1 MNLRS
6 KSMLPVCIYIY
17 IHIFTN
23 STLIKH
29 LYLYIYI
36 MYICIF
42 RYAYTHTHIY
52 IYISKKWWQSGSTE
66 KYSVEALCARSSL
79 LRVKSILSYISNYPH
94 IYIYIMSQKVLES
107 GWVER
112 NPLCLVIIIPR
123 IRYMVPTMYT
133 AGFEPARG
141 GGTLSKW
148 KIIPNQGAPKQ
159 VRHEN
164 HCSCIQSPGN
174 TFLKEIKLQLAS

>member
-1 MNLRS
+1 MY
-6 KSMLPVCIYIY
+6 IYIY
-17 IHIFTN
+17 VY
-23 STLIKH
+23 SDML
-29 LYLYIYI
+29 
-36 MYICIF
+36 
-42 RYAYTHTHIY
+42 THTYVHIY
-52 IYISKKWWQSGSTE
+52 IYTYIYMYISKKWWQSGWTE
-66 KYSVEALCARSSL
+66 KYSVQALCARSSL
-79 LRVKSILSYISNYPH
+79 LRVNNILSYISNYPH
-94 IYIYIMSQKVLES
+94 IYIYIYIYIISKKAMES
-107 GWVER
+107 GWAER